1 MYEKV
6 ISMFL
11 DNNEGSEAPFSIQ
24 NVIPAGEKLYNKT
37 AGIWFGANS
46 VSH

>member
-1 MYEKV
+1 
-6 ISMFL
+6 MFL
-11 DNNEGSEAPFSIQ
+11 DNYQQTDAPFSIQ
-24 NVIPAGEKLYNKT
+24 NIIPAGEKLYNKT